1 MAKLYHRDATSCSF
15 AGESYDK
22 GKDGAFDVPAEA
34 VVDLL
39 HHGFVTDRALLVSK
53 PDAKLVV
60 SAAEAEKSAEHAK
73 AELVKVTA
81 DRDALAVRVKA
92 LEDVVKKLE
101 DALAKKK

>member
-15 AGESYDK
+15 AGESYDR

-34 VVDLL
+34 VTDLL

-53 PDAKLVV
+53 PDARLVV
-60 SAAEAEKSAEHAK
+60 SAAEAEKVAEHAK
-73 AELVKVTA
+73 AELVKVSA
-81 DRDALAVRVKA
+81 ERDALAARVRA
-92 LEDVVKKLE
+92 LE